1 MKYVING
8 MKVPGSK
15 VPPPHERVLKVILSP
30 EIGNVDNLTFL
41 FSLIS
46 PGNSTGLHTHESDE
60 VMYVAKGKGISIVGN
75 EEEEIEEDSV
85 IFAPKLIKHEV
96 KNTGD
101 GILKLICF
109 YNPPLKPSGYFEEA
123 INKAKEYLESL

>member
-1 MKYVING
+1 MKHVING
-8 MKVPGSK
+8 MKVPGFK

-41 FSLIS
+41 FSLIN

-60 VMYVAKGKGISIVGN
+60 VMYIAEGKGVSIIGD

-85 IFAPKLIKHEV
+85 IFAPKLVKHEV
-96 KNTGD
+96 KNTGNSV
-101 GILKLICF
+101 LKLICF
-109 YNPPLKPSGYFEEA
+109 YHPPLKPSGYFEEA
-123 INKAKEYLESL
+123 INKAKAYLEGL